1 MSYTLSRTGKLNYVH
16 AYKPSIGTVRQQPQ
30 QQLIADSVR
39 PVQLYLN
46 AEESIEPGHLVQW
59 TGTPDMFLES
69 GERVDSFDENR
80 GHEHALTSVQTLVDR
95 DKMAGVVLE
104 VAATEDKKSYIHRGV
119 HTMHSISNHSNILRV
134 ATNGCALAWVLDTHE
149 NVLDGL
155 YTLYKNG
162 TAVGQ
167 SIVRTL
173 NNDYFTI
180 DHLDN
185 VDSDRLDALEAKF
198 AELTG

>member
-1 MSYTLSRTGKLNYVH
+1 MSYTLSRNGQLNYVH
-16 AYKPSIGTVRQQPQ
+16 AYRPGVRATQQPPQ
-30 QQLIADSVR
+30 QRLVADSVR
-39 PVQLYLN
+39 PVQLYLHT
-46 AEESIEPGHLVQW
+46 EESIEPGHLVQW
-59 TGTPDMFLES
+59 TGTPDMFLPS
-69 GERVDSFDENR
+69 GERVNSFDENR
-80 GHEHALTSVQTLVDR
+80 GHEHALTSVENLVDR
-95 DKMAGVVLE
+95 GKMAGVVLE
-104 VAATEDKKSYIHRGV
+104 VAATQDENSYIHRGV
-119 HTMHSISNHSNILRV
+119 HTVHSISNHTNVLRV

-162 TAVGQ
+162 SAVGQ